1 MATEALTLVARR
13 VGCERV
19 SSPQV
24 PGHSRGWRE
33 ILAEEDAEAI
43 WQRLFTLIE
52 SAVPN
57 RRDDCDLITQEIF
70 LHLLA
75 TQRLNLYLTE
85 GRSDEEIES
94 DLLSLVSE

>member
-1 MATEALTLVARR
+1 MATEALTFVARR
-13 VGCERV
+13 ASRELVPT
-19 SSPQV
+19 PQAPV
-24 PGHSRGWRE
+24 QSRGWRE

-52 SAVPN
+52 SKVPE
-57 RRDDCDLITQEIF
+57 RRDDCDRITQEVF

-75 TQRLNLYLTE
+75 SQRLHAYIIE
-85 GRSDEEIES
+85 GCSDEEIES